1 MCLDFGCQVRK
12 VLSSK
17 PQTCA
22 FVGTRCVPAMTLRGV
37 WPLMASTANGG
48 TVSAEAYLQALA
60 PIIGAV
66 SEQASG
72 AIQPAADLVVASL
85 RANGVIQA
93 FGSGHSEALAMEIAG
108 RAGGLIATNRIA
120 LRDLV
125 LLGGEPREVL
135 SSGILER
142 DPSVS
147 RRLYDLVEPDPADLF
162 VIASN
167 SGVNGS
173 IVELATVVKEHGHPL
188 IAITSRQHTS
198 GVESRH
204 PSGKK
209 LIDFADVVLDNH
221 APYGDSVLELP
232 GGGKVC
238 AVSSITAALIA
249 QMLVAEV
256 LRRLT
261 EAGETPPVYLSANI
275 PGGDDHNHALE
286 ARYAGRIRRTA

>member
-1 MCLDFGCQVRK
+1 
-12 VLSSK
+12 
-17 PQTCA
+17 
-22 FVGTRCVPAMTLRGV
+22 
-37 WPLMASTANGG
+37 MASTTDGSTGANGANAG
-48 TVSAEAYLQALA
+48 VSAQSYVHALMPILAAVTEQSDGPIQA
-60 PIIGAV
+60 
-66 SEQASG
+66 
-72 AIQPAADLVVASL
+72 AADLVTASL

-125 LLGGEPREVL
+125 LLGGEPPELLRDGE
-135 SSGILER
+135 LER
-142 DPSVS
+142 DPSYS
-147 RRLYDLVEPDPADLF
+147 RKLYDLSAARPGDLF

-173 IVELATVVKEHGHPL
+173 IVELATVVKEKGHPL
-188 IAITSRQHTS
+188 IAITSLQHTS
-198 GVESRH
+198 GVDSRH

-232 GGGKVC
+232 DGGKVC

-256 LRRLT
+256 LRRFT

-286 ARYAGRIRRTA
+286 AQYAGRIRRTA

>member
-1 MCLDFGCQVRK
+1 MG
-12 VLSSK
+12 
-17 PQTCA
+17 PQ
-22 FVGTRCVPAMTLRGV
+22 
-37 WPLMASTANGG
+37 MASSNEGG
-48 TVSAEAYLQALA
+48 PAETGGVSAQAYVRALM
-60 PIIGAV
+60 PIMTAV
-66 SEQASG
+66 TEQIDG
-72 AIQPAADLVVASL
+72 PIQQAADLVTEAL
-85 RANGVIQA
+85 RADGVIQA

-125 LLGGEPREVL
+125 LLGGEPIELLRGGE
-135 SSGILER
+135 LER
-142 DPSVS
+142 DPSIA
-147 RRLYDLVEPDPADLF
+147 RRLYDLAEPHPSDLF

-173 IVELATVVKEHGHPL
+173 IVEFATVVKEKGHPL
-188 IAITSRQHTS
+188 IAITSLQHT
-198 GVESRH
+198 GGMDSRH

-221 APYGDSVLELP
+221 APFGDSVLDLP

-261 EAGETPPVYLSANI
+261 EAGETAPVYLSANI

-286 ARYAGRIRRTA
+286 AQYAGRIRRTA

>member
-1 MCLDFGCQVRK
+1 
-12 VLSSK
+12 
-17 PQTCA
+17 
-22 FVGTRCVPAMTLRGV
+22 
-37 WPLMASTANGG
+37 MASTAEGNNG
-48 TVSAEAYLQALA
+48 VSAQSYVQALM
-60 PIIGAV
+60 PIMTAV
-66 SEQASG
+66 TGQIEGPIQA
-72 AIQPAADLVVASL
+72 AADLVTKSL
-85 RANGVIQA
+85 QANGVIQA

-108 RAGGLIATNRIA
+108 RAGGLIATNRLA

-125 LLGGEPREVL
+125 LLGGEPVELLR
-135 SSGILER
+135 SGELER
-142 DPSVS
+142 DPSIS
-147 RRLYDLVEPDPADLF
+147 RRLYELSAAQPNDLF

-173 IVELATVVKEHGHPL
+173 IVELATVVKERGHQL
-188 IAITSRQHTS
+188 IAITSLQHTS

-221 APYGDSVLELP
+221 APYGDSVLDLP

-286 ARYAGRIRRTA
+286 AQYAGRIRRTA

>member
-1 MCLDFGCQVRK
+1 
-12 VLSSK
+12 
-17 PQTCA
+17 
-22 FVGTRCVPAMTLRGV
+22 
-37 WPLMASTANGG
+37 MASSDQAGSGENTG
-48 TVSAEAYLQALA
+48 VSAQNFVHALT
-60 PIIGAV
+60 PILAAV
-66 SEQASG
+66 TAQIDG
-72 AIQPAADLVVASL
+72 PIQQAADLFATSL

-108 RAGGLIATNRIA
+108 RAGGLIASNRIA

-125 LLGGEPREVL
+125 LLGGEPAELLRSAE
-135 SSGILER
+135 LER
-142 DPSVS
+142 DPSYS
-147 RRLYDLVEPDPADLF
+147 RKLYELSAAREGDLF

-173 IVELATVVKEHGHPL
+173 IVELASVVKEHGHPL
-188 IAITSRQHTS
+188 IAITSLQHTA
-198 GVESRH
+198 GVDSRH

-221 APYGDSVLELP
+221 APYGDSVLDLP

-249 QMLVAEV
+249 QMLVAET

-261 EAGETPPVYLSANI
+261 EAGQTPPVYLSANI
-275 PGGDDHNHALE
+275 PGGDEHNNALE
-286 ARYAGRIRRTA
+286 AQYAGRIRRTA

>member
-1 MCLDFGCQVRK
+1 
-12 VLSSK
+12 
-17 PQTCA
+17 
-22 FVGTRCVPAMTLRGV
+22 
-37 WPLMASTANGG
+37 
-48 TVSAEAYLQALA
+48 
-60 PIIGAV
+60 
-66 SEQASG
+66 
-72 AIQPAADLVVASL
+72 
-85 RANGVIQA
+85 
-93 FGSGHSEALAMEIAG
+93 
-108 RAGGLIATNRIA
+108 
-120 LRDLV
+120 
-125 LLGGEPREVL
+125 
-135 SSGILER
+135 LER
-142 DPSVS
+142 DPSVA
-147 RRLYDLVEPDPADLF
+147 RRLYALVEPDPADLF

-173 IVELATVVKEHGHPL
+173 IVELATVVKENGHPL
-188 IAITSRQHTS
+188 IAITSLQHTS

>member
-1 MCLDFGCQVRK
+1 
-12 VLSSK
+12 
-17 PQTCA
+17 
-22 FVGTRCVPAMTLRGV
+22 
-37 WPLMASTANGG
+37 MASSRHGG
-48 TVSAEAYLQALA
+48 SGEVGGVSAQSYVHALTPVMA
-60 PIIGAV
+60 AVTEQIDGPI
-66 SEQASG
+66 Q
-72 AIQPAADLVVASL
+72 QAADLMTEAL
-85 RANGVIQA
+85 RADGVIQA

-125 LLGGEPREVL
+125 LLGGEPLELLRGGE
-135 SSGILER
+135 LER
-142 DPSVS
+142 DPSIA
-147 RRLYDLVEPDPADLF
+147 RRLYDLAEPHPTDLF

-173 IVELATVVKEHGHPL
+173 IVEFATVVKEKGHPL
-188 IAITSRQHTS
+188 IAITSLQHT
-198 GVESRH
+198 GGMDSRH

-221 APYGDSVLELP
+221 APYGDSVLDLP
-232 GGGKVC
+232 AGGGKVC

-261 EAGETPPVYLSANI
+261 DAGETPPVYLSANI

-286 ARYAGRIRRTA
+286 AQYAGRIRRTA

>member
-1 MCLDFGCQVRK
+1 
-12 VLSSK
+12 
-17 PQTCA
+17 
-22 FVGTRCVPAMTLRGV
+22 
-37 WPLMASTANGG
+37 MASTAEGNNG
-48 TVSAEAYLQALA
+48 VSAQSYVQALM
-60 PIIGAV
+60 PIMTAV
-66 SEQASG
+66 TEQIDG
-72 AIQPAADLVVASL
+72 PIQKAADLVAESL

-125 LLGGEPREVL
+125 LLGGEPTELLR
-135 SSGILER
+135 SGELER
-142 DPSVS
+142 DPSIS
-147 RRLYDLVEPDPADLF
+147 RRLYELSAAQPTDLF

-188 IAITSRQHTS
+188 IAITSLQHTS
-198 GVESRH
+198 GVDSRH

-221 APYGDSVLELP
+221 APYGDSVLDLP

-261 EAGETPPVYLSANI
+261 EADETPPVYLSANI

-286 ARYAGRIRRTA
+286 ARYVGRIRRTA